1 MSTIDQIRRGLG
13 RALET
18 VTEGWQHLVERAGSA
33 LTWFN
38 PSHPG
43 TEMDTVE
50 DQIVRKGSRWGLI
63 PAEVEE
69 HDREVV
75 VRLEVPGME
84 PNEFDVSVAGDSLIV
99 RGEKRVQH
107 EERHGHYHVMECAY
121 GQFERAIGLPA
132 PVHGEDAKAKYR
144 RGVLTVT
151 IPKSGHSHSRR
162 IQVETE

>member
-13 RALET
+13 RAWET
-18 VTEGWQHLVERAGSA
+18 VTEGWQHLVERAGNA

-43 TEMDTVE
+43 TEVDTVE
-50 DQIVRKGSRWGLI
+50 DQIVRKASRWGLI

-69 HDREVV
+69 HDRDVV

-84 PNEFDVSVAGDSLIV
+84 PNEFDVTVAGDHLVV
-99 RGEKRVQH
+99 RGEKRVQR
-107 EERHGHYHVMECAY
+107 EDRHGHYHVMECAY

-132 PVHGEDAKAKYR
+132 PVEGEQAKAKYR

-151 IPKSGHSHSRR
+151 IPKSGHSRGRR
-162 IQVETE
+162 INVETE